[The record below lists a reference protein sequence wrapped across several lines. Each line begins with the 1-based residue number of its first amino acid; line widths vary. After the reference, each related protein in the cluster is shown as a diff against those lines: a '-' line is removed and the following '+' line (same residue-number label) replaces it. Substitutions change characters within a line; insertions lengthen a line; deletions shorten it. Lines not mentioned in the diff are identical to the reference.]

1 MDEWAPLGEA
11 EKRGREERRA
21 TELAAR
27 ETCQRRT
34 VARLVPAPAP
44 IGTRLTTGH
53 SLDGDGA

>member
-34 VARLVPAPAP
+34 VARLVPAP

-53 SLDGDGA
+53 SLDGDGV